1 MKKAMVIMNGSF
13 ANHAVITSAVNL
25 ASHDKTILH
34 AIFLQ
39 HDTRSLESDYLF
51 PNDLALTQN
60 RLTGKSIEEENAAL
74 VNANIRLFIDVCDQQ
89 KVPYIIEPDTHLT
102 LKDLI
107 GFSAFYDYIIADAHS
122 NLEQYR
128 LSDLLADAHCP
139 IFLTSSRINKIK
151 RIILAYDGSYSSIYA
166 LKMFHYIFPEW
177 SSIETILLFIA
188 SEKSST
194 MPQED
199 KINSLVSHYFSSPT
213 IKILQGPF
221 QESFIRFIKESEED
235 CLVVMG
241 AYGRSNFSRIIHKS
255 LADMVMEKTQAALF
269 IVHE

>member
-13 ANHAVITSAVNL
+13 ANHAIITSAVNL
-25 ASHDKTILH
+25 AKHDKTILH

-39 HDTRSLESDYLF
+39 HDTKTLESDYLY

-74 VNANIRLFIDVCDQQ
+74 VNANIWLFIDVCEQQ
-89 KVPYIIEPDTHLT
+89 KVSYIIEPDTHLT

-107 GFSAFYDYIIADAHS
+107 GYSAFYDYIIADAQS

-139 IFLTSSRINKIK
+139 IFLTSARINQVK
-151 RIILAYDGSYSSIYA
+151 RIILAYDGSYSSTYA
-166 LKMFHYIFPEW
+166 LKMYHYIFPEW
-177 SSIETILLFIA
+177 SSVDTTLLFIA
-188 SEKSST
+188 TEKSST
-194 MPQED
+194 LPQED
-199 KINSLVSHYFSSPT
+199 KVKSMVTHYFSSPN

-221 QESFIRFIKESEED
+221 QDSFIKFIKESEED

-255 LADMVMEKTQAALF
+255 LADMVIEKTQAALF